1 MTAHRFRSWALIAAL
16 AGSSACAGLT
26 SDQDALEQEL
36 ERARAGVGIGRAQ
49 EEYSSARATGTQRLE
64 TILEPTPLRGAGGL
78 ACHDGQIFVAE
89 PVVNRISAVQA
100 DGSVRRIGTPHGF
113 WRPTDL
119 ASDERGFLYAASA
132 EPGGLWRRAP
142 SGAWDRLAE
151 ELLDLEGVAVAPS
164 GDLLVAECAR
174 GGRILRLSS
183 TSGEILETVATDLG
197 CPGRIAALEDGTVLV
212 PRRDHGEVVALSPES
227 GSPTVLAQGLE
238 FPTAVA
244 LTPDGE
250 RVVLDGGTGRVRLLP
265 GGTAGAAGAA
275 PLRLAPGI
283 ADAVTCGETV
293 VLSNEATGA
302 LRAYKPWPTGGRVLI
317 PPGLVVPSGIYFE
330 GADLIVADRAGIKR
344 VRGETI
350 ETLVVARP
358 GELPPPV
365 GITGGLPGLAWIT
378 APDEGELL
386 QVDLGRG
393 EATRIASGLDWPT
406 SVLRT
411 FSGEI
416 VVAETGAGRVVKLGA
431 GAVPYT
437 MASGLMSPV
446 ALATRGERILTAEPA
461 GGRVLRIRPGE
472 APTVLVGGLGSP
484 SGLATA
490 RGRPLYIALAR
501 KGAVA
506 LRSRDGSVRR
516 VLEGLA
522 LTPPRGE
529 KPLPV
534 PIAIDDDGSIVVAS
548 PQDGSIVRLWP
559 Y

>member
-1 MTAHRFRSWALIAAL
+1 MRARLWTWAFVAAL
-16 AGSSACAGLT
+16 AASSSCAGLT
-26 SDQDALEQEL
+26 SDQEALEKEL
-36 ERARAGVGIGRAQ
+36 ERARSGVGIGRAQ
-49 EEYSSARATGTQRLE
+49 EEYSSARATGTQRIE

-100 DGSVRRIGTPHGF
+100 DGTVRRIGTPHGF

-119 ASDERGFLYAASA
+119 AFDERGVLYAATA
-132 EPGGLWRRAP
+132 EPGGVWRRAP
-142 SGAWDRLAE
+142 SGAWDRLGPD
-151 ELLDLEGVAVAPS
+151 LLDLEGVTVGPG

-174 GGRILRLSS
+174 GGRILRLSP
-183 TSGEILETVATDLG
+183 TTGEILEAVATELG
-197 CPGRIAALEDGTVLV
+197 CPGRLAALEDGTILV
-212 PRRDHGEVVALSPES
+212 PRRDHGEVVAVNP
-227 GSPTVLAQGLE
+227 GSRSTSLLVQGLE
-238 FPTAVA
+238 LPTAVGV
-244 LTPDGE
+244 TPDGE
-250 RVVLDGGTGRVRLLP
+250 RVVLDAGTGRVRVLP
-265 GGTAGAAGAA
+265 GGPAGTAGAS
-275 PLRLAPGI
+275 PLRLSPGI

-293 VLSNEATGA
+293 VVSNEATGA
-302 LRAYKPWPTGGRVLI
+302 LRAYKPWPTGGRVLL
-317 PPGLVVPSGIYFE
+317 PPGLVVPSGLYFE
-330 GADLIVADRAGIKR
+330 GADLIVADRASVKR
-344 VRGETI
+344 IRGETI
-350 ETLVVARP
+350 ETLVIARP
-358 GELPPPV
+358 GVLPPPV

-378 APDEGELL
+378 APAEGELL

-506 LRSRDGSVRR
+506 VRSRDGSVRR

-534 PIAIDDDGSIVVAS
+534 PIAIDDDGSIVVGS